1 MESIVKLGEVQ
12 FAMTGDV
19 KTTDDL
25 KVLLR
30 WGWGAETTNKMAFK
44 PSEELKIGDGLK
56 VTIEKVVIVPDPVE
70 EPVAEAE
77 AGQEPV
83 DEAENKTEDVAGVVP
98 AAVCEC
104 ACSCECDEVMEKAA
118 AEIPAVETPTAEM
131 VEPGDS
137 ADETKTA

>member
-12 FAMTGDV
+12 FEMTGDV

-44 PSEELKIGDGLK
+44 PSEELKVGDGLK

-70 EPVAEAE
+70 EPVAEVE
-77 AGQEPV
+77 AGQEAAGESENTA
-83 DEAENKTEDVAGVVP
+83 EAGEGVVP
-98 AAVCEC
+98 AAECEC
-104 ACSCECDEVMEKAA
+104 ACSCECDEAIEKTAIETPA
-118 AEIPAVETPTAEM
+118 AETPAEET
-131 VEPGDS
+131 VLPGDS
-137 ADETKTA
+137 ADETKTV